1 MLTIFNHVLLITIC
15 RYFLDPLDDGER
27 DTSVSTKTLI
37 KTQDVRSLV
46 TNQNKLLDNL
56 GGMKRD
62 IGNLDKEIDLIRS
75 QIRSS
80 AVINGATSN
89 VKPLSKSLSTGNLS
103 TRKSL
108 PLTTKSP
115 NSKTSATVSTYA
127 TSTKLPVVERSRVR
141 YSVGGSV
148 TPSSASVLGSTMRG
162 NTFRGYVPGS
172 YMAGK
177 SAVTAP
183 GVSSAIMKSTT
194 VPRVS
199 GIASASARVRYI
211 PVGTVTVTTRP
222 STYATYRRPVYVDEW
237 DDLDETAIGTYI
249 SASSRPPHIGS
260 FTNRIFESL
269 YSGSNLY

>member
-1 MLTIFNHVLLITIC
+1 MKRDTMLISILVITIC
-15 RYFLDPLDDGER
+15 RYFLDPLDDGEGY
-27 DTSVSTKTLI
+27 TSVSTKTMI

-80 AVINGATSN
+80 AVINGATAN

-108 PLTTKSP
+108 PLTTRSP
-115 NSKTSATVSTYA
+115 NKASATVSSYD

-148 TPSSASVLGSTMRG
+148 APSSASVLRSTMRG
-162 NTFRGYVPGS
+162 NISSGYVPGS
-172 YMAGK
+172 HMAGK

-183 GVSSAIMKSTT
+183 GASSTIMKSTT

-199 GIASASARVRYI
+199 RIPSAARVRYI

-222 STYATYRRPVYVDEW
+222 SSYTTYRRPVYMDEW

-249 SASSRPPHIGS
+249 SATSRPPHIGS

-269 YSGSNLY
+269 HSGSNLY

>member
-1 MLTIFNHVLLITIC
+1 M
-15 RYFLDPLDDGER
+15 
-27 DTSVSTKTLI
+27 
-37 KTQDVRSLV
+37 

-80 AVINGATSN
+80 AVINDATSN
-89 VKPLSKSLSTGNLS
+89 VKPLSKASSTGNLS
-103 TRKSL
+103 SRKSL
-108 PLTTKSP
+108 PLTTRSP
-115 NSKTSATVSTYA
+115 NGKASAIRSNYV
-127 TSTKLPVVERSRVR
+127 TSTMLPVVERSRVR

-148 TPSSASVLGSTMRG
+148 TPGSASVLGSAIKS
-162 NTFRGYVPGS
+162 NISRGYVPGS

-183 GVSSAIMKSTT
+183 GVRSAIIRPTT
-194 VPRVS
+194 LPRVS
-199 GIASASARVRYI
+199 SISSSARVRYI

-222 STYATYRRPVYVDEW
+222 RTYTTYRRPVYVDEW
-237 DDLDETAIGTYI
+237 DDLDETAIGTYL
-249 SASSRPPHIGS
+249 SATSRPPHIGS

-269 YSGSNLY
+269 HSASNLY